1 VREPVKK
8 TFEVLGQIWRIATP
22 YFKSEEKWFAWAL
35 LVSLIVM
42 ELIQVYTSV
51 LLTTWNLKFFNA
63 LQLKDLNAWIHQ
75 LEFFTGLFA
84 AIVALAIAQL
94 YLNQWLN
101 IRWRRWMTERY
112 LGRWLDNSNHY
123 RMQLGGATD
132 NPDQRISMDVGEFIT
147 TSMTVLFGNGPLLP
161 GVIKAVATLIT
172 FAVILW
178 GMSRNMPL
186 PIYGHNYAF
195 PGYLFVAAVISAFLG
210 TVVVHLFG
218 RALIPLN
225 FNQQR
230 YEADFRFRLVRV
242 RENSEQIA
250 LLRGE
255 PVERKT
261 SMGAFDNIVT
271 NWRRIMIASLRLSLA
286 SSSYG
291 QLSFLLPSLLV
302 APSFFAGTSLLG
314 TLMQTSTAFGQVSQG
329 FNFFVT
335 NYRVLAEW
343 KAVIDRLV
351 GFEAAASAA
360 EHQTASDDRI
370 KVAQHGGNDVVIDEL
385 NLRLPNGSPLLSAG
399 RIAFAPG
406 ERILVNGPSGAGKS
420 TMFRA
425 VGGIWPYGSGQINI
439 PAKAKVMIIPQK
451 PYLPIGP
458 LADTV
463 AFPAAAS
470 EWKREEI
477 EKVLREV
484 GLGAFIS
491 RLDEPGHWSH
501 VLSLGEQQRVAIARA
516 LLHKPDVLLLDE
528 ATASLDEASEARLY
542 SLMRETLTNTTIVSI
557 AHRSSL
563 KTMHER
569 RIMFVKEGDFSRI
582 VEDLSSG
589 RPDFG
594 VMDFGVVYES

>member
-1 VREPVKK
+1 MKK

-22 YFKSEEKWFAWAL
+22 YFKSEEKWFAWGL
-35 LVSLIVM
+35 LASLIVM
-42 ELIQVYTSV
+42 ELVQVYTSV

-84 AIVALAIAQL
+84 AIVALAIVQL

-112 LGRWLDNSNHY
+112 LGRWLDKSNHY
-123 RMQLGGATD
+123 RMQLGGTTD
-132 NPDQRISMDVGEFIT
+132 NPDQRISMDIGEFIT

-161 GVIKAVATLIT
+161 GIINAIATLVS

-195 PGYLFVAAVISAFLG
+195 PGYLFVAAVLSAFLG

-261 SMGAFDNIVT
+261 LMGSFDNIVA

-302 APSFFAGTSLLG
+302 APSFFSGTSLLG
-314 TLMQTSTAFGQVSQG
+314 TLMQTSTAFGQVSRG

-335 NYRVLAEW
+335 NYRTLAEW
-343 KAVIDRLV
+343 KA
-351 GFEAAASAA
+351 
-360 EHQTASDDRI
+360 
-370 KVAQHGGNDVVIDEL
+370 
-385 NLRLPNGSPLLSAG
+385 
-399 RIAFAPG
+399 
-406 ERILVNGPSGAGKS
+406 
-420 TMFRA
+420 
-425 VGGIWPYGSGQINI
+425 
-439 PAKAKVMIIPQK
+439 
-451 PYLPIGP
+451 
-458 LADTV
+458 
-463 AFPAAAS
+463 
-470 EWKREEI
+470 
-477 EKVLREV
+477 
-484 GLGAFIS
+484 
-491 RLDEPGHWSH
+491 
-501 VLSLGEQQRVAIARA
+501 
-516 LLHKPDVLLLDE
+516 
-528 ATASLDEASEARLY
+528 
-542 SLMRETLTNTTIVSI
+542 
-557 AHRSSL
+557 
-563 KTMHER
+563 
-569 RIMFVKEGDFSRI
+569 
-582 VEDLSSG
+582 
-589 RPDFG
+589 
-594 VMDFGVVYES
+594 